1 MPAPSYPRGM
11 PAPLPGGS
19 LAAAVYYT
27 ERHGTPDA
35 VSQAEAG
42 ELHDVTRQ
50 AVHDALK
57 KLARPPGKVG
67 RPSRGDGPA
76 TEDVTVRLGPRR
88 QVTLHLTEDERALL
102 RGAAG
107 EEDFAAWVRRKVGKR
122 RWKAAAIRALL
133 LAEAVR

>member
-1 MPAPSYPRGM
+1 MTTI
-11 PAPLPGGS
+11 LPGGS

-50 AVHDALK
+50 AVHDALA

-67 RPSRGDGPA
+67 RPARSDGPA

-107 EEDFAAWVRRKVGKR
+107 EEDFAVWVRRKVGKR
-122 RWKAAAIRALL
+122 RIGPAAIRELL
-133 LAEAVR
+133 LAEALK